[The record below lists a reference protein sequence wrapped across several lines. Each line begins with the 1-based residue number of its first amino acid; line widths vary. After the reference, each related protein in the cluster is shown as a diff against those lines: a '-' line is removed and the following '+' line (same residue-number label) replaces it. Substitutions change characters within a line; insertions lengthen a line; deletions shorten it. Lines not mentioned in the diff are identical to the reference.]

1 MARHREAPDSAIIE
15 CLASVVAAG
24 HGAQPVLGGDVARR
38 IRYLSYGGMPE
49 LAYLPERFVPRLVE
63 RIGRGAVDRLLVTN
77 PAAWLAF
84 EPTAG

>member
-1 MARHREAPDSAIIE
+1 M
-15 CLASVVAAG
+15 VAAG
-24 HGAQPVLGGDVARR
+24 HGAQSVLGGDVARR
-38 IRYLSYGGMPE
+38 IRYLSYGGMPG

-63 RIGRGAVDRLLVTN
+63 RIGRGAVDRLPVTN